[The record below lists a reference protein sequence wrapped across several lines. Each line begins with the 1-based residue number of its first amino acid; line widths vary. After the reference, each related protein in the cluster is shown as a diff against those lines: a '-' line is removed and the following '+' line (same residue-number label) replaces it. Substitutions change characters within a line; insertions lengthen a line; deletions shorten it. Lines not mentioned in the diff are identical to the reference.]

1 MNIAENLKQNF
12 LSRPAI
18 SSLPLRVRQ
27 SIRQREWANE
37 ILLRAIQMAV
47 IVMFCI
53 IYAAAPAN
61 LAQASFSPVPYFLGA
76 YLVLSVTGLVWGILR
91 EPPDWAGY
99 ISILFD
105 FILLYGL
112 MVSFHLQYMQPA
124 SFIMKAPALL
134 YVFIFIAIRALRFD
148 PKFVILAGVV
158 AALGWAAIVVYVTRV
173 DPGDNM
179 LTRSY
184 VHYLTSNSILIGAE
198 VDKMLSILIVTAVLA
213 LAVNGSRN
221 MLVRAVS
228 EQAAASSLS
237 RFFDDAVA
245 SGIRSNALALEAGQG
260 EKREA
265 TILNVDIRG
274 FTRLAAQLEP
284 AQVMSLLSAY
294 QGRIVPII
302 QAHGGV
308 IDKFMGD
315 GIMASFGIAGGESD
329 HACRAMAAVQ
339 AIFADVDG
347 WPDMEGPISRSE
359 PLRIGMGLATGEVS
373 WGAVG
378 ANGRLE
384 MTVIGPAVNLSAK
397 LEKFN
402 KQLESKCIASAETWQ
417 LAMAQGYQGNLAVH
431 LRTET
436 VDGVKDA
443 ITIAVVAPLLAG
455 EAVVMQDLRFQPSPI
470 PSKRA
475 DER

>member
-12 LSRPAI
+12 LSRPAL

-37 ILLRAIQMAV
+37 VLLRTIQMVV

-53 IYAAAPAN
+53 IYAAAPVN
-61 LAQASFSPVPYFLGA
+61 QAQASFSPVPYFLGA
-76 YLVLSVTGLVWGILR
+76 YLVLSATGLVWGILR

-112 MVSFHLQYMQPA
+112 MVSFHMQYMQPA

-134 YVFIFIAIRALRFD
+134 YVFIFIAIRALRFN
-148 PKFVILAGVV
+148 PKFVILAGIV
-158 AALGWAAIVVYVTRV
+158 AALGWAAIIVYVTRI

-198 VDKMLSILIVTAVLA
+198 VDKILSILIVTAVLA

-237 RFFDDAVA
+237 RFFDDSVA
-245 SGIRSNALALEAGQG
+245 SSIRSDALPLEAGRG
-260 EKREA
+260 EKRSA

-274 FTRLAAQLEP
+274 FTSLASRLDPGEI
-284 AQVMSLLSAY
+284 MELLSAY
-294 QGRIVPII
+294 QGRLVPII

-315 GIMASFGIAGGESD
+315 GIMASFGIGGGESD

-339 AIFADVDG
+339 AIFADVAG
-347 WPDMEGPISRSE
+347 WPELEGPICRSE

-402 KQLESKCIASAETWQ
+402 KQFDSTCITSAETWQ
-417 LAMAQGYQGNLAVH
+417 LAVAQGYQGNLAAQ
-431 LRTET
+431 LRTES
-436 VDGVKDA
+436 VEGVKDA
-443 ITIAVVAPLLAG
+443 IAIAVVEPRLVG
-455 EAVVMQDLRFQPSPI
+455 EAVAMQDLRLQPSPI
-470 PSKRA
+470 PSNSA
-475 DER
+475 DDR

>member
-1 MNIAENLKQNF
+1 MTIIQHLKQNF
-12 LSRPAI
+12 FSRSDLTALPARTRLSI
-18 SSLPLRVRQ
+18 S
-27 SIRQREWANE
+27 QREWANE
-37 ILLRAIQMAV
+37 VLLRVIQLVV

-53 IYAAAPAN
+53 IYAASPATRP
-61 LAQASFSPVPYFLGA
+61 QGSFSPVPYVLGA
-76 YLVLSVTGLVWGILR
+76 YLLLSVTGLVWGMLR

-105 FILLYGL
+105 FALLYGL

-134 YVFIFIAIRALRFD
+134 YVFIFISIRALRFN
-148 PKFVILAGVV
+148 PKFVILAGIV
-158 AALGWAAIVVYVTRV
+158 AAMGWAAIIIYVTRI

-184 VHYLTSNSILIGAE
+184 VQYLTSNSILIGAE
-198 VDKMLSILIVTAVLA
+198 VDKILSILIVTAVLA

-221 MLVRAVS
+221 MLVTSVS

-237 RFFDDAVA
+237 RFFDDSVA
-245 SGIRSNALALEAGQG
+245 SGIRSDAVSLEAGRG

-274 FTRLAAQLEP
+274 FTRLAARLEP
-284 AQVMSLLSAY
+284 DEVMELLSAY

-302 QAHGGV
+302 QGHGGV

-315 GIMASFGIAGGESD
+315 GIMASFGIFGGEAD
-329 HACRAMAAVQ
+329 HAARALAAAE
-339 AIFADVDG
+339 AIFEDSIA
-347 WPDMEGPISRSE
+347 WHRLEGPISRNA
-359 PLRIGMGLATGEVS
+359 PVRIGMGLAAGQVT

-402 KQLESKCIASAETWQ
+402 KRLDTGCIASAETWE
-417 LAMAQGYQGNLAVH
+417 LASRQGYAGNLRAN
-431 LRTET
+431 LRTDAIDGINDTIPIAVLAPMRVRET
-436 VDGVKDA
+436 VA
-443 ITIAVVAPLLAG
+443 MPELNLQA
-455 EAVVMQDLRFQPSPI
+455 SPI
-470 PSKRA
+470 PSNSAEDR
-475 DER
+475 